1 MKKHILTALSL
12 TALLP
17 LCAQDIES
25 LFYNVPEGLI
35 VQIEPN
41 RRRDMIDMIKAGRTA
56 TFPNKLGGVSTMT
69 QFNNTYIKIEVSQS
83 STIDFKLLPVTVS
96 KDSIGYII
104 GVSRTVCAP
113 ACDSDIYFYSTDW
126 KRLNTEKYFTEPRID
141 NYFVNSSAVNIS
153 NISQYNEAKK
163 SIPMEMISYS
173 FSPDN
178 NNLTSAMEYKSFT
191 PNEISSIIE
200 PYVETTTIVY
210 TWSNGKYL
218 IP

>member
-1 MKKHILTALSL
+1 M
-12 TALLP
+12 
-17 LCAQDIES
+17 
-25 LFYNVPEGLI
+25 
-35 VQIEPN
+35 
-41 RRRDMIDMIKAGRTA
+41 
-56 TFPNKLGGVSTMT
+56 
-69 QFNNTYIKIEVSQS
+69 
-83 STIDFKLLPVTVS
+83 
-96 KDSIGYII
+96 
-104 GVSRTVCAP
+104 
-113 ACDSDIYFYSTDW
+113 
-126 KRLNTEKYFTEPRID
+126 NTEKYFTEPRID

-178 NNLTSAMEYKSFT
+178 NNLTSAMEYKSIT